1 MASESS
7 TPGALSSTLSRL
19 PKWAQREIEGK
30 DAKIRELENR
40 IRQIHEPSRV
50 SISPYDAVP
59 LYVPEAAPV
68 DWQMRDDDATFGR
81 ISVRFVRHP
90 IRPPHLLVHGGNSIY
105 VKPAASNCVQIYL
118 EET

>member
-1 MASESS
+1 MASESL
-7 TPGALSSTLSRL
+7 TPGALSKL

-50 SISPYDAVP
+50 SISPLGGVP
-59 LYVPEAAPV
+59 LYLPESAPV
-68 DWQMRDDDATFGR
+68 EWRMHDDDVTFGG
-81 ISVRFVRHP
+81 IGVRLERHP
-90 IRPPHLLVHGGNSIY
+90 RRPSHLLIHGGTGIY

-118 EET
+118 EDR